1 MTIDQAAALLRTP
14 RIEWKQPQVWCDLGS
29 GEGLFTLTLA
39 TLLAPGS
46 TIYAVDRNQSALQRI
61 PKEHHGASI
70 RSIHADLNSDRL
82 QLPSADGILMANV
95 LHFIPK
101 QENLLERLR
110 DLSAR
115 FLVVEYEQGRSSTWR
130 PYPVSFQKLRELFS
144 VVGIRSVTQISSRK
158 SRFGGTMY
166 SALGEAESGAHG
178 TDRSRQLVRSAIGEN
193 EDLES

>member
-14 RIEWKQPQVWCDLGS
+14 RVEWTRPQLWCDLGC

-39 TLLAPGS
+39 TLLAPAS

-61 PKEHHGASI
+61 PEEHHGANI
-70 RSIHADLNSDRL
+70 RKIHGDLNSDRL

-101 QENLLERLR
+101 PESLLKRLR
-110 DLSAR
+110 DVSGR
-115 FLVVEYEQGRSSTWR
+115 FLIVEYEQGRSSIWR
-130 PYPVSFQKLRELFS
+130 PYPVTFQKLRDLFF
-144 VVGIRSVTQISSRK
+144 VVGIHSVTQISTRK

-166 SALGEAESGAHG
+166 SALAEA
-178 TDRSRQLVRSAIGEN
+178 TRSC
-193 EDLES
+193 

>member
-1 MTIDQAAALLRTP
+1 MTTDQAAALLCTS
-14 RIEWKQPQVWCDLGS
+14 RIEWTRPQVWCDLGC

-39 TLLAPGS
+39 TLLATGS

-70 RSIHADLNSDRL
+70 RKIHGDLNSDRL

-101 QENLLERLR
+101 QESLLKRLR
-110 DLSAR
+110 DVSER
-115 FLVVEYEQGRSSTWR
+115 FLIVEYEQGRSSTWR
-130 PYPVSFQKLRELFS
+130 PYPVSFQKLRDLFS
-144 VVGIRSVTQISSRK
+144 VVGIHSVTQIRTRK

-166 SALGEAESGAHG
+166 SALGEAA
-178 TDRSRQLVRSAIGEN
+178 RSC
-193 EDLES
+193 